1 MSNKADNITTESS
14 LISCLMLSER
24 GQDTLDKCREAQ
36 LNEQTFTQQN
46 HAELYRLIAGLHD
59 NGIHEGIGDELMRTN
74 HEHINVLL
82 ELTGDKSVD
91 ISTHVRKYIKD
102 LKEAEFARR
111 VLVANA
117 QFSEDL
123 SKPNANQAEAL
134 EKHLAALESIKPKTE
149 NPLLVRILEAEQNL
163 LTPPIPDSPVFYVA
177 GKLTNTTSNL
187 GAITSPAKVGKTAVI
202 GAHAAACLVADG
214 IGLPNSDTLGIRSE
228 PLNGKAVI
236 IIDTEQSKAYA
247 CKLLNGV
254 RKRVGIEQQDLPAW
268 LRLYS
273 CASWSAGE
281 LVKSLPV
288 LMEHVAKLHGGIH
301 AVLIDGGADFSVNVN
316 DPEEAASLVSSWHS
330 LAQLHTCTIIVVVH
344 SNEGEKADSTAR
356 GWLGKQLRRKAESN
370 LQLKRSGEVVTLFGE
385 SGQRHAPI
393 YEREGPNFAFDEK
406 AGMFK
411 SVSESPKVSRK
422 KADLQI
428 LAAAVYASNATM
440 TWSALRNSIKS
451 LQGCSNSTAEKRIN
465 DLKSANC
472 IKSDRNG
479 LMERILQNITPNPD
493 STPIAAN

>member
-1 MSNKADNITTESS
+1 MSIQMSNKADNVKTESS
-14 LISCLMLSER
+14 LISCLMLLDS
-24 GQDTLDKCREAQ
+24 GQDTLDKCREAK
-36 LNEQTFTQQN
+36 LNEHTFTQQN
-46 HAELYRLIAGLHD
+46 YAELYRLIAGLHD
-59 NGIHEGIGDELMRTN
+59 NGIHQGIGDELMRTN
-74 HEHINVLL
+74 PECLVDLM
-82 ELTGDKSVD
+82 ELTGLDSVQFS
-91 ISTHVRKYIKD
+91 IHVRKYIKD

-123 SKPNANQAEAL
+123 GKPSTNQAEAL
-134 EKHLAALESIKPKTE
+134 ARHLAYLEIIKPDTE

-214 IGLPNSDTLGIRSE
+214 IGRPDSDTLGIRSE
-228 PLNGKAVI
+228 PPNGKAVI

-254 RKRVGIEQQDLPAW
+254 RKRVGIEQAHLPAW

-316 DPEEAASLVSSWHS
+316 DPEVSASLVSSWHS

-406 AGMFK
+406 AGMFM

-422 KADLQI
+422 KAELQM
-428 LAAAVYASNATM
+428 LAAELYGNKNAM
-440 TWSALRNSIKS
+440 TWTELRDKIKAIRCCVS
-451 LQGCSNSTAEKRIN
+451 STAEKKIIELRLAEIIRN
-465 DLKSANC
+465 TP
-472 IKSDRNG
+472 NG
-479 LMERILQNITPNPD
+479 LLERVLQ
-493 STPIAAN
+493 